1 MKESI
6 DFYTRSLDCVHCG
19 LCLEACPTYGVL
31 GLETD
36 SPRGRIYLMRAL
48 AEGRVEDPEAIRPHL
63 DQCLDCRACETA
75 CPSGVRYGRILET
88 VKSELEEKRP
98 KRGFKAALT
107 RFLLAH
113 VVAHQGR
120 LRAFFRFARFAEF
133 VGLRRLARLVG
144 LLPAPMDALVPHVP
158 GAADR
163 RPIRGTFRPE
173 GPIRGRVALFTGCVM
188 EQVFG
193 RINAQTR
200 DLLVRNGFEVVAP
213 DTQACCGALLIH
225 NGQEREARALAERNL
240 EAFAGFDH
248 VITNSAGCGAAL
260 REYGDLL
267 GTPEAEDLGRR
278 CVDVTAFLAEQGLT
292 ATPARRDV
300 TVAYDAPCHLC
311 HAQGVRTAPTELLQQ
326 VPGLRLAPN
335 PRAEDC
341 CGSAGIY
348 NLLQPDIAG
357 EIGRR
362 KAEDLAATGAELV
375 ATGNPGCMMQIGA
388 HLRACGSAQRV
399 VHPVE
404 LLLPNDAQ

>member
-1 MKESI
+1 MKQSI

-48 AEGRVEDPEAIRPHL
+48 AEGRIDDPEAIRPHL

-88 VKSELEEKRP
+88 VKSEIEEKKP
-98 KRGFKAALT
+98 KRGFKASLT
-107 RFLLAH
+107 RFLLARM
-113 VVAHQGR
+113 VAHQGR
-120 LRAFFRFARFAEF
+120 LRAFFRFARFAEV
-133 VGLRRLARLVG
+133 VGLRRLARLLG
-144 LLPAPMDALVPHVP
+144 LLPASMDALVPHVP
-158 GAADR
+158 GAAER
-163 RPIRGTFRPE
+163 RPIRGTFRPD
-173 GPIRGRVALFTGCVM
+173 GPARGRVALFTGCVM

-200 DLLVRNGFEVVAP
+200 DLLVQNGFEVVSP

-225 NGQEREARALAERNL
+225 NGQEREARTLAARNVA
-240 EAFAGFDH
+240 AFADFDH

-260 REYGDLL
+260 RDYGDLL
-267 GTPEAEDLGRR
+267 GTAEAEDLARR

-311 HAQGVRTAPTELLQQ
+311 HAQGVRTAPTDLLAQ

-348 NLLQPDIAG
+348 NLLQPDIARAIG
-357 EIGRR
+357 EK
-362 KAEDLAATGAELV
+362 KAEDLATTGADLV

-388 HLRACGSAQRV
+388 HLRARGSTQRV

-404 LLLPNDAQ
+404 LLLPNPPS

>member
-1 MKESI
+1 MNESV

-88 VKSELEEKRP
+88 VKSELEEKQP

-107 RFLLAH
+107 RFLLAR

-120 LRAFFRFARFAEF
+120 LRAFFRFARFAEV
-133 VGLRRLARLVG
+133 VGLRRLARLIG
-144 LLPAPMDALVPHVP
+144 ILPASMDALVPHVP
-158 GAADR
+158 PSADR

-173 GPIRGRVALFTGCVM
+173 GPTRGRVALFTGCVM

-193 RINAQTR
+193 RINEQTR

-213 DTQACCGALLIH
+213 KAQACCGALLIH
-225 NGQEREARALAERNL
+225 NGQERDARVLAERNL
-240 EAFAGFDH
+240 AAFEGFDH

-278 CVDVTAFLAEQGLT
+278 CVDITAFLAEQGLT

-311 HAQGVRTAPTELLQQ
+311 HAQGVRNAPTDLLKQ
-326 VPGLRLAPN
+326 VPGLRLTPHAN
-335 PRAEDC
+335 SEDC

-388 HLRACGSAQRV
+388 HLRARGSSQRV

-404 LLLPNDAQ
+404 LLLPNDAP